1 MLQFKF
7 SKRKKL
13 TYAFKEIGRY
23 PHFDLVCHRI
33 KSSVSI
39 ADFPRP
45 PRPALDPQHRCVCEI
60 QLAQYCIV
68 PDTCR
73 RSGHVAATMGCFDP
87 LDTLC
92 ALTSGYMLDLD
103 ACVRFGVC
111 VCVHMCTVYWIRG
124 WVVPPR
130 RLRPRFWG
138 ALYSRSLAGFWG
150 VLGLLCA
157 GFCFGAFCWCC
168 DLIFGIVQSF

>member
-111 VCVHMCTVYWIRG
+111 VCVCAHVHRLLNSG
-124 WVVPPR
+124 VGRPPAATSPPF
-130 RLRPRFWG
+130 LGRPLFAIVG
-138 ALYSRSLAGFWG
+138 G
-150 VLGLLCA
+150 VLGCVGFTLRRVLFWGFLLV
-157 GFCFGAFCWCC
+157 
-168 DLIFGIVQSF
+168 L